1 MPPTLK
7 EYRMSTD
14 ALNDEEL
21 DYLDELLQ
29 NYGND
34 NSILD
39 VNELDGF
46 MTALVLSPAD
56 VPMTAWYPAIW
67 GGEQHE
73 PELESE
79 DEADQVEELLTRL
92 HDSLQ
97 EQLAEAPEEFTA
109 LFYEGEFEGRTI
121 TVVEEWCF
129 GFMRGVQLA
138 RWPALSVAQKG
149 LLDAIALH
157 GDEKNFPRLQHMSL
171 DEHQASIQ
179 TIEPAVRSLYAAF
192 HTVD

>member
-1 MPPTLK
+1 MTTEAL
-7 EYRMSTD
+7 TD
-14 ALNDEEL
+14 DEL

-29 NYGND
+29 TCGND
-34 NSILD
+34 ESILD

-46 MTALVLSPAD
+46 MTAIVLAPQD
-56 VPMTAWYPAIW
+56 VPMSTWYPAIW
-67 GGEQHE
+67 GGPQLE

-79 DEADQVEELLTRL
+79 EEAEQVDELLTRL

-97 EQLAEAPEEFTA
+97 EQLQEEPESFTA
-109 LFYEGEFEGRTI
+109 LFYEGEYQGRTI

-129 GFMRGVQLA
+129 GFMRGVKVA
-138 RWPALSVAQKG
+138 RWPVLPAEQAR

-157 GDEKNFPRLQHMSL
+157 GDEKHFPRLQQMSL

-179 TIEPAVRSLYAAF
+179 AIEPAVRALQAWF
-192 HTVD
+192 CR

>member
-1 MPPTLK
+1 
-7 EYRMSTD
+7 MSTD

-29 NYGND
+29 SFGND
-34 NSILD
+34 HSILD

-46 MTALVLSPAD
+46 MTALVLSPKE
-56 VPMTAWYPAIW
+56 VPMTLWYPAIW

-79 DEADQVEELLTRL
+79 DEAEQIEELLTRM
-92 HDSLQ
+92 HDSLR
-97 EQLAEAPEEFTA
+97 EQLQEAPEEFSA

-138 RWPALSVAQKG
+138 RWPALSAAQTA
-149 LLDAIALH
+149 LLDSIALH
-157 GDEKNFPRLQHMSL
+157 GDEKNFPRLQQMPL
-171 DEHQASIQ
+171 DDHQDSIQ
-179 TIEPAVRSLYAAF
+179 AIEPAVCALYAAF
-192 HTVD
+192 HAKD

>member
-1 MPPTLK
+1 
-7 EYRMSTD
+7 MSTD

-29 NYGND
+29 TFGND
-34 NSILD
+34 SSILD

-46 MTALVLSPAD
+46 MTALVLSPQE
-56 VPMTAWYPAIW
+56 VPMTLWYPAIW
-67 GGEQHE
+67 GGEELE

-79 DEADQVEELLTRL
+79 DEADQVEDLLTRM
-92 HDSLQ
+92 HDSLR

-109 LFYEGEFEGRTI
+109 LFYEGDYQGRTI

-129 GFMRGVQLA
+129 GFMRGMQLA
-138 RWPALSVAQKG
+138 RWPALSARQAQ

-157 GDEKNFPRLQHMSL
+157 GHEQNFPRLQQMSL

-179 TIEPAVRSLYAAF
+179 GIEPAVRALYTSF
-192 HTVD
+192 HSHG

>member
-1 MPPTLK
+1 
-7 EYRMSTD
+7 MSTD
-14 ALNDEEL
+14 VLNEEEL

-46 MTALVLSPAD
+46 MTALVLSPTD

-73 PELESE
+73 PELDSE
-79 DEADQVEELLTRL
+79 DEAEQVEELLTRM

-109 LFYEGEFEGRTI
+109 LFYEGDYQGRTI

-129 GFMRGVQLA
+129 GFMRGFQLA
-138 RWPALSVAQKG
+138 RWPALPAARAA
-149 LLDAIALH
+149 LFDAIALH
-157 GDEKNFPRLQHMSL
+157 GDEKNFPRLQQMSL
-171 DEHQASIQ
+171 DEHQASIEA
-179 TIEPAVRSLYAAF
+179 IEPAVRELYAAF
-192 HTVD
+192 HPAISA

>member
-1 MPPTLK
+1 
-7 EYRMSTD
+7 MSTD

-29 NYGND
+29 SYGND

-46 MTALVLSPAD
+46 MTALVLSPKD
-56 VPMTAWYPAIW
+56 VPMTVWYPAIW
-67 GGEQHE
+67 GGEQAE
-73 PELESE
+73 PELDSE
-79 DEADQVEELLTRL
+79 DEADQVEELLTRM

-97 EQLAEAPEEFTA
+97 EQLTEAPDEFSA

-129 GFMRGVQLA
+129 GFMRGVALA
-138 RWPALSVAQKG
+138 RWPSLSASQAA

-157 GDEKNFPRLQHMSL
+157 GDEKNFPRLQQMSL
-171 DEHQASIQ
+171 DEHQTSIQ
-179 TIEPAVRSLYAAF
+179 AIEPAVRGLYAGF
-192 HTVD
+192 HAQG